1 MEMWR
6 WRKEMNKLNEVE
18 TYLYNA
24 MCRKPKH
31 INCPDIALRLS
42 DSGLQ
47 SYGLYCENH
56 KVYLQWVCQDLLDSR
71 ALQQWENLG
80 INRIF

>member
-6 WRKEMNKLNEVE
+6 LRKEIDKLNEVE
-18 TYLYNA
+18 RYFYNA

-31 INCPDIALRLS
+31 INCPNITLRLS
-42 DSGLQ
+42 TSGLQ

-56 KVYLQWVCQDLLDSR
+56 DVYLQWVSQDLLDAKS
-71 ALQQWENLG
+71 LDHWSNLG
-80 INRIF
+80 INRVF